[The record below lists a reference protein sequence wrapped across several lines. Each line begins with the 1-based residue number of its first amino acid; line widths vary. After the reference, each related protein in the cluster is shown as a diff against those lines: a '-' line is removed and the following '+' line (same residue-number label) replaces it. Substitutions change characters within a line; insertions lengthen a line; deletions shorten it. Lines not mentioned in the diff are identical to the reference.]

1 MKNRT
6 RISKPLIVF
15 ILTALFIVSFSASV
29 HAVSEAAVL
38 FLLIS
43 PSPLANGMGE
53 TYGNIASTDPMAS
66 IFNPAYLGIFSK
78 SQNFG
83 FSYSKANWLP
93 QLTNDLYHK
102 SFSLNFGYTFKNV
115 PVTLGIG
122 YHHVYFDLG
131 KQVLMNEFGDPIGTF
146 ESYEKA
152 DVISFSSLLDYY
164 ILASIGFSYKFI
176 ESNLA
181 SFRTDSGMEDF
192 KASANAFD
200 FGIALKF
207 PVFDILSK
215 ITDHQIYAFPHVVPF
230 LEPGLSYSVTN
241 IGDEITYTDETQAD
255 PLPRTVFT
263 GINIAAGLKCTN
275 TNHPFNILS
284 FRWAQEANDLLVDRV
299 GENIKYSSG
308 FKDIDFIENVL
319 LGKSNAKI
327 ITNSGWELAVAE
339 IFYWRKGDYQ
349 DNVAKLKFDTDGWG
363 INFMQP
369 IRLFLDFKNF
379 KIENGI
385 FRSFID
391 NLDVEFHR
399 SKLSVPEGHPLDNT
413 KFNGLSLKLKNIF
426 TW

>member
-1 MKNRT
+1 M
-6 RISKPLIVF
+6 
-15 ILTALFIVSFSASV
+15 VSFSASV
-29 HAVSEAAVL
+29 HAASEAAVL

-83 FSYSKANWLP
+83 LSYSKANWLP
-93 QLTNDLYHK
+93 KVTNDLYHK

-131 KQVLMNEFGDPIGTF
+131 KQVLMNEFGDAIETF
-146 ESYEKA
+146 ESHEKA
-152 DVISFSSLLDYY
+152 DVISFSALWDYY
-164 ILASIGFSYKFI
+164 ILASVGFSYKFI

-181 SFRTDSGMEDF
+181 SFREDSGMGDG
-192 KASANAFD
+192 KASAKAYD

-207 PVFDILSK
+207 PVFDILAK
-215 ITDHQIYAFPHVVPF
+215 KTNRQIYALPHVAPF

-263 GINIAAGLKCTN
+263 GINIAAGLKYEN

-284 FRWAQEANDLLVDRV
+284 FRWAQEANDLLVERA

-308 FKDIDFIENVL
+308 FKDIDFVENVL

-327 ITNSGWELAVAE
+327 ITNNGWELGFAE
-339 IFYWRKGDYQ
+339 IFYLRKGDYQ
-349 DNVAKLKFDTDGWG
+349 DFEGKVKFDTDGWG

-369 IRLFLDFKNF
+369 IRLLLDFTNF

-385 FRSFID
+385 FRALVD

-399 SKLSVPEGHPLDNT
+399 SKFQAEKEHPLDNIE
-413 KFNGLSLKLKNIF
+413 FNGLSLKLKNIF
-426 TW
+426 SW